1 MNLSKYLRI
10 KELNPVTE
18 LEKRIAEYFGSP
30 YAVATDC
37 CTHGIELCLRFFKAR
52 SIKVP
57 FRTYISIPFLAEK
70 LDIKLEWKE
79 EEWQDYYY
87 LTDKIIDAAVL
98 WKKNSY
104 IPGTFMSLSF
114 QFQKHLSLGRGG
126 MILTDDEE
134 IAEKL
139 KLMSYDGRHP
149 DVPWREQNISTMGYH
164 YYMTPE
170 TARLGLAKFEQAK
183 DNKPKQWILKDWPD
197 LREMN
202 IFDK

>member
-139 KLMSYDGRHP
+139 KLMSYDG
-149 DVPWREQNISTMGYH
+149 
-164 YYMTPE
+164 
-170 TARLGLAKFEQAK
+170 
-183 DNKPKQWILKDWPD
+183 
-197 LREMN
+197 
-202 IFDK
+202 

>member
-149 DVPWREQNISTMGYH
+149 DVPWREQNISTIGYH